1 MAETRKGEMNQ
12 EEMQWLTRS
21 RQQKICLC
29 LWLKVHAASSIGG
42 AIHPGEEVAVGAG
55 AGAGITGN

>member
-21 RQQKICLC
+21 RHLKICLC
-29 LWLKVHAASSIGG
+29 LCLKVHAASSLGG
-42 AIHPGEEVAVGAG
+42 VIHPGEEVAVGAG

>member
-21 RQQKICLC
+21 RQLKICLC
-29 LWLKVHAASSIGG
+29 LCLKVHVASSLGG
-42 AIHPGEEVAVGAG
+42 VIHPGGEVAVGAG